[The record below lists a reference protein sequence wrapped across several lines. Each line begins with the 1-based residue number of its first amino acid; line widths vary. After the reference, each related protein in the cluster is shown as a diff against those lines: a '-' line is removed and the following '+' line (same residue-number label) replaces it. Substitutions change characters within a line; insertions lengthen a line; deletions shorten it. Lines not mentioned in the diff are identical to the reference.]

1 MATAKEIYGS
11 YKDFLDRLEIH
22 YNEDDEDNVIKI
34 QMPVRGKLQKIDM
47 MVVCSDDYVSTRAF
61 ILLNADE
68 EARQNVS
75 EYLVRANYGLKHGYF
90 DMDASDGEISF
101 KISLDCEDRTS
112 LSDDLLQ
119 KTFVI
124 PQIMLEKYGDGLL
137 AVMFGA
143 KSPEEAI
150 NEAEDEDE
158 DC

>member
-1 MATAKEIYGS
+1 
-11 YKDFLDRLEIH
+11 
-22 YNEDDEDNVIKI
+22 
-34 QMPVRGKLQKIDM
+34 

-61 ILLNADE
+61 IMLNADE
-68 EARQNVS
+68 DVRQNVS
-75 EYLVRANYGLKHGYF
+75 EYLVRANYGLKYGYF

-101 KISLDCEDRTS
+101 KITLDCEDRTS

-119 KTFVI
+119 KIFII

-150 NEAEDEDE
+150 YEAEVEDDEDE
-158 DC
+158 GCCCCDHDHEED